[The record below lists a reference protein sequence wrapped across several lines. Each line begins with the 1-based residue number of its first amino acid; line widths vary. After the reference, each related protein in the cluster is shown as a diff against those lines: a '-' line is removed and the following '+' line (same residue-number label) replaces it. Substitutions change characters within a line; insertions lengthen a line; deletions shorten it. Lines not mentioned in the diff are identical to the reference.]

1 MITIVMP
8 YYENGGMLERHF
20 EEWIHYPLHVK
31 QQMRAII
38 VDDGSPIDAAVAAVD
53 HIPTSN
59 LQPRTSNNSIG
70 FPIECYRIKQNIP
83 WNVAGARNLGMHV
96 TQEGWCLLT
105 DIDHLLTRDNAE
117 LLVYQLQF
125 LKPTEFATLG
135 RRWADG
141 RKLHSHPNSFVLQR
155 WLFWQTGGCDE
166 DWSGWWGAGE
176 QVFRKTLHSIGHW
189 VDLINVHLTHY
200 GRDDIAD
207 ASTREWGRK
216 GSPYDWR
223 NNPKLV
229 EKARQAPYKAQNPLR
244 FDWERLI

>member
-1 MITIVMP
+1 MITIVLT
-8 YYENGGMLERHF
+8 YYENGGILDRHL
-20 EEWIHYPLHVK
+20 EEWASYAQHVK
-31 QQMRAII
+31 EQLRAVI
-38 VDDGSPIDAAVAAVD
+38 VDDGSPKD
-53 HIPTSN
+53 HAEKHIK
-59 LQPRTSNNSIG
+59 QIG

-83 WNVAGARNLGMHV
+83 WNVGGARNLGMDRAPD
-96 TQEGWCLLT
+96 GSCLLT

-117 LLVYQLQF
+117 VLIYQMQF
-125 LKPTEFATLG
+125 LEPSEFATLA

-155 WLFWQTGGCDE
+155 SLYWQTGGVDE

-176 QVFRKTLHSIGHW
+176 QVFRKTLHSIGRW

-216 GSPYDWR
+216 NSAWDWR

-229 EKARQAPYKAQNPLR
+229 EKARRAPYIAENPLR
-244 FDWERLI
+244 FDWERVL